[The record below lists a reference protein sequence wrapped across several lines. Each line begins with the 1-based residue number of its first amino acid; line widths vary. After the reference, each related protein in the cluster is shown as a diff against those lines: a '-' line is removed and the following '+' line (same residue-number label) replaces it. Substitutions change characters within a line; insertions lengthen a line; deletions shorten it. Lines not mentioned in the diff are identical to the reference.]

1 MVSYILGKGCGIEAF
16 FPRKQGKVGIRMDAR
31 LICDINDPN
40 KFKWMI
46 EGFEEIFAELQMQVW
61 VKDISGR
68 YLYTN
73 EIMKI
78 ADGIT
83 DIDVIGKTDDE
94 IYKDQAVIDIFTRL
108 DEEVTIT
115 GERIISTYE
124 LPNGSFE
131 EVVKMPIFNPFG
143 EMVGI
148 LGYCKD
154 VTAEKLIGE
163 HSRRV
168 AEAEKKF
175 KAVYDNV
182 PVGLMVYDAKA
193 SKPVMFNDKFAELV
207 FYTRE
212 QIMNMRWNDYAYLG
226 KGNEEIVQN
235 VLKLLRGEI
244 SEFDFERQIVR
255 GDESL
260 AWFNIQV
267 TRYLADDNTNH
278 QLLVMIE
285 DVTASKEIKAE
296 LERVSFTDELTGLY
310 NRTWYIKQL
319 KERIKGHKYPYSIIM
334 GDANGLK
341 ICNDAF
347 GHAEGDKLIAAAGAV
362 FRKFANEY
370 GDFAVRFGGDE
381 FLGAFPGVDEEEI
394 SRIETAMHND
404 IRNMGTG
411 FMDYSVALGAV
422 TMHENDGLDFETAIS
437 VAEEKMYNNKIIESR
452 DLGDKI
458 VDRMIATLRRDPLE
472 ASHMNNVERFAE
484 RMTQVLGLNNMLAY
498 EVVTAARLHDIG
510 MVACNGMRSEPGKP
524 ILGDKNGDD
533 TGLVR
538 KHSEI
543 GYRLLHASRTYG
555 NLADYVLHHHENID
569 GSGYP
574 SGLKGEEIPM
584 QSRII
589 RIVDY
594 YDALT
599 NPRFGKNLEQKEV
612 IEELRKREG
621 ILFDTGYTEML
632 INELILQG
640 AL

>member
-1 MVSYILGKGCGIEAF
+1 
-16 FPRKQGKVGIRMDAR
+16 MDAR

-40 KFKWMI
+40 KFKWMVDA
-46 EGFEEIFAELQMQVW
+46 FEEIFAELQMQVW
-61 VKDISGR
+61 IKDISGR
-68 YLYTN
+68 YLYSN

-78 ADGIT
+78 ADDIM

-94 IYKDQAVIDIFTRL
+94 IYKDQDLVDIFTRL

-124 LPNGSFE
+124 LPSGTFE
-131 EVVKMPIFNPFG
+131 EVVKMPIFNPYG

-154 VTAEKLIGE
+154 VTAEKLLGE

-182 PVGLMVYDAKA
+182 PVGLMVFDAKTE
-193 SKPVMFNDKFAELV
+193 KPIMFNDRFSELV
-207 FYTRE
+207 FYTQE
-212 QIMNMRWNDYAYLG
+212 QIMAMRWTDYAFHG
-226 KGNEEIVQN
+226 KGNDEIMQKT
-235 VLKLLRGEI
+235 LQLLRDEI
-244 SEFDFERQIVR
+244 SEFNVERQLIR

-260 AWFNIQV
+260 AWFNIQI
-267 TRYLADDNTNH
+267 TRYSSDENDNY
-278 QLLVMIE
+278 QLLIMIE
-285 DVTASKEIKAE
+285 DITASKEIKAE

-310 NRTWYIKQL
+310 NRTWYIKHL
-319 KERIKGHKYPYSIIM
+319 DEKIKDLKYPYSIIM

-362 FRKFANEY
+362 FRKFANEH

-381 FLGAFPGVDEEEI
+381 FLGAFPGVDEIEI
-394 SRIETAMHND
+394 SRIETAMHNE
-404 IRNMGTG
+404 IRNMGAG
-411 FMDYSVALGAV
+411 FMDYSVALGSV
-422 TMHENDGLDFETAIS
+422 TMRPGDGLDFESAIL

-458 VDRMIATLRRDPLE
+458 VDRMISMLRRDPLE

-484 RMTQVLGLNNMLAY
+484 RMAQVLGLNSILTY

-510 MVACNGMRSEPGKP
+510 MAACNAMRSEPGKP
-524 ILGDKNGDD
+524 ILGDKNSND
-533 TGLVR
+533 TGIVR

-574 SGLKGEEIPM
+574 NGLKGEEIPM

-589 RIVDY
+589 RVVDY

-599 NPRFGKNLEQKEV
+599 NPRFGRNLEQKEV

-621 ILFDTGYTEML
+621 IIFDTGYTEML